1 MQDLLIDRERLIK
14 LLGLLGSDHNGEIAA
29 AGRMADALIRDAGVT
44 WADVIAPETV
54 QRELIDALRDENEEL
69 RKKVHRLSIQKNE
82 LAQTARVTVYQR
94 RRRVKRFAALI
105 IALLI
110 AFVGFWLVSEPFE

>member
-1 MQDLLIDRERLIK
+1 LIDRERLIK

-29 AGRMADALIRDAGVT
+29 AGRMADALIRDLGVT

-54 QRELIDALRDENEEL
+54 QRELIDALHDENEEL
-69 RKKVHRLSIQKNE
+69 REKVHRLSIQKNE
-82 LAQTARVTVYQR
+82 LAQAARVTVCQR
-94 RRRVKRFAALI
+94 RRRVKRFAPLI

>member
-1 MQDLLIDRERLIK
+1 MIDRERLIK

-54 QRELIDALRDENEEL
+54 QKKLIDALRVENEEL
-69 RKKVHRLSIQKNE
+69 REKVHRLSVQKNE
-82 LAQTARVTVYQR
+82 LAQATRETVYLR

-110 AFVGFWLVSEPFE
+110 AFVGFWLVSGPFE